1 MLFLTGTSSISRTFT
16 FRDIRLLAAHSRP
29 GPPKTSS
36 CSGLMFLSPVPHQPC
51 LSMVWYSCRQFLS
64 KLVLQWS
71 DILVPYSSLTLS
83 FSGLI
88 SLSSIPFQACVAVV
102 WCSSFKSRS
111 VSRHS
116 VLAVNGSV
124 LHQSCLV
131 VVRRSSLAC
140 LHRSNSGSGA
150 LLAADKVNSRTT
162 LRSWTHC
169 GRCFCRSSIPPSSR
183 IPQTSHKLTGFGW
196 RDYFFTAPHVTRQLS
211 IPGN

>member
-16 FRDIRLLAAHSRP
+16 FRDIRLLASHSRP

-36 CSGLMFLSPVPHQPC
+36 YSGLMF
-51 LSMVWYSCRQFLS
+51 
-64 KLVLQWS
+64 
-71 DILVPYSSLTLS
+71 
-83 FSGLI
+83 
-88 SLSSIPFQACVAVV
+88 LSSIPFQACLTVV

-131 VVRRSSLAC
+131 VVRRSSRVSLAC

-162 LRSWTHC
+162 PRSWRHC
-169 GRCFCRSSIPPSSR
+169 GRCVCRSSTPPSSSSQ
-183 IPQTSHKLTGFGW
+183 IPQTSHMLTGFGW
-196 RDYFFTAPHVTRQLS
+196 RYYFLTAPHVTRQLLS